1 MLFLPLF
8 ITSLYFYIFII
19 SIKLTDT
26 ELSQTPSNDDDDE
39 SKITQV
45 ENILSDE
52 QQSNVVNINNDN
64 NPSVQPKFELRKV
77 ITINKHEEFSS
88 TSSDDDD
95 DDDDE
100 DNNDNVVSI

>member
-8 ITSLYFYIFII
+8 ITSLYCYIFII

-26 ELSQTPSNDDDDE
+26 ELSQTPSNDDDDDDE

-64 NPSVQPKFELRKV
+64 NPSVQPKLELRKV

-95 DDDDE
+95 DDE